1 LQKPEYKINDIR
13 HAANNATYD
22 RALDLYKAGKVG
34 PITSDRLGYSAIV
47 QGTHPYR
54 VTVSAKHVDKGD
66 CDCYL
71 GQNDSLCKHILAL
84 ALAVLGPSG
93 AIESF
98 GNTAISRVSPDEAKQ
113 LIKDGIK
120 KLRAYIGPSRVW
132 FSYQRSL
139 ATGAAMIAEATRN
152 LPPSKEN
159 ADYLWRLIER
169 LDKKLETGIDDSD
182 GVLGNCIDI
191 IISCLADYA
200 RQIPE
205 LEPRIRKFCRRKT
218 GFGFEARLQSLI
230 DKPLENHLNRDGLT
244 NK

>member
-1 LQKPEYKINDIR
+1 MQKPEFTTNDIR
-13 HAANNATYD
+13 HAANKASYD

-34 PITSDRLGYSAIV
+34 PITADRLGYSAIV

-54 VTVSAKHVDKGD
+54 VSVSAKHVDKGD

-93 AIESF
+93 AIESS
-98 GNTAISRVSPDEAKQ
+98 NNATASHVSPDEAKQ

-120 KLRAYIGPSRVW
+120 KLRAYTGPSRVW

-139 ATGAAMIAEATRN
+139 ATGAAMIAEATTN

-159 ADYLWRLIER
+159 ADYLWRLVER
-169 LDKKLETGIDDSD
+169 LDKKLQTGVDDSN
-182 GVLGNCIDI
+182 GVVGNCIDI
-191 IISCLADYA
+191 IIDCLAGYA
-200 RQIPE
+200 RQTPD
-205 LEPRIRKFCRRKT
+205 LEPRIRKFCSRKT
-218 GFGFEARLQSLI
+218 GFGFETSLQSLM
-230 DKPLENHLNRDGLT
+230 DKPLEKHLNEAGLT
-244 NK
+244 IK